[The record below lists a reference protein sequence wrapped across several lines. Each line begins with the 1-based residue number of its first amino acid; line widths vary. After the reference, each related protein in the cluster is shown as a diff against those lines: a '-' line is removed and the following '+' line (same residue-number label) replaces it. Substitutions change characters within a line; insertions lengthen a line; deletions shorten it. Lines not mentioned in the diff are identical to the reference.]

1 MLRSERNALRSNFV
15 LLVKEIPCQEIL
27 AYLYQDGILSEQV
40 VSEILEEP
48 TSKRN
53 YALLF
58 ILQRRGPRA
67 FQSFIQALKQCKRQD
82 LVNALSEFENNF
94 SKLSI

>member
-48 TSKRN
+48 TSKRIM
-53 YALLF
+53 LLF
-58 ILQRRGPRA
+58 LFYRDA
-67 FQSFIQALKQCKRQD
+67 NLEHSHCLYKH
-82 LVNALSEFENNF
+82 
-94 SKLSI
+94 